1 MTTLRRTAIHILGR
15 RAALQ
20 CLGLGALAMAWPPS
34 AGALAF
40 EQEEP
45 ADLLPA
51 WLTFPEQQWQ
61 RITPAEAGID
71 TVAYEKLL
79 AQSQIGPKGWGGTQ
93 PDNRQWGAVLTRGGY
108 LVETWGDPT
117 FKTQSAS
124 LGKCITRALIGISAE
139 RGRLKL
145 DEPISATWTGRG
157 QLSHEH
163 KCLDQGHH
171 ARLTWRQL
179 INHQGGFVL
188 ESGYHWRT
196 GTEFHGVIPPWA
208 TTTRDPLYDNYA
220 HGEPGHVTHY
230 SSGGY
235 WRLGQAL
242 TALWDQDLKQVVQDE
257 LFSHLGIPVDR
268 WDWLPGKVVHDTR
281 DFYPAFPG
289 YGEYVDPPYEINGHV
304 VRGAPG
310 WFVISSEDLARF
322 GLLVATGGRWKDK
335 QLVAPGWLQG
345 HAGLDIHVVAAD
357 PQTMVSIA
365 KTNTGGFP
373 FGVDVGTSGDFAFP
387 AHLIT
392 GPVTRRKSQTP

>member
-1 MTTLRRTAIHILGR
+1 M
-15 RAALQ
+15 Q
-20 CLGLGALAMAWPPS
+20 
-34 AGALAF
+34 
-40 EQEEP
+40 
-45 ADLLPA
+45 
-51 WLTFPEQQWQ
+51 
-61 RITPAEAGID
+61 
-71 TVAYEKLL
+71 
-79 AQSQIGPKGWGGTQ
+79 
-93 PDNRQWGAVLTRGGY
+93 
-108 LVETWGDPT
+108 TWGDPA

-171 ARLTWRQL
+171 AHLTWRQL

-196 GTEFHGVIPPWA
+196 GTEFHSVIPPWA
-208 TTTRDPLYDNYA
+208 TTTKDPLYDNYA
-220 HGEPGHVTHY
+220 HGEPGRVTHY

-257 LFSHLGIPVDR
+257 LFSHLGIPADR
-268 WDWLPGKVVHDTR
+268 WDWLPGQAVHDTR

-304 VRGAPG
+304 VRGARDGLSSPARIWRDSVCLSPRVAAG
-310 WFVISSEDLARF
+310 KTNSSSRQDGCRDTPVSISMWLPVIP
-322 GLLVATGGRWKDK
+322 GRWSASPRPTP
-335 QLVAPGWLQG
+335 VASRSE
-345 HAGLDIHVVAAD
+345 A
-357 PQTMVSIA
+357 T
-365 KTNTGGFP
+365 
-373 FGVDVGTSGDFAFP
+373 
-387 AHLIT
+387 
-392 GPVTRRKSQTP
+392 